1 MGRLFGTDGIRGI
14 ANEFP
19 MTTDLAMKVGF
30 STAHVF
36 KNHHRRPHI
45 IIGKDTRLSGYMLEN
60 AITAGICSMGVDVLL
75 VGPMPTPGIAFI
87 TTSMR
92 ADAGIVISASHNPY
106 QYNGIKVFAR
116 DGFKLPDDTERHIE
130 DLILSGELER
140 LALPSASE
148 IGRARR
154 IDDAQGRY
162 IVYLKSTFP
171 RDLTM
176 EGLKLVIDCAH
187 GAAYKVAPAVFEEL
201 GAEVIL
207 TGDRPNGK
215 NINKDCGSLHPEYM
229 AALVR
234 EHNADAGFAFDG
246 DADRVIFADEKGSIL
261 DGDQLMAICASHYL
275 KNDSL
280 KDRTLVAT
288 IMSNLGLEVALRR
301 LGGTLV
307 RTPVGDRQVVE
318 RMRQGNCNLGG
329 EQSGHLVF
337 LDWST
342 TGDGILSALQVL
354 AIMLREERPLSELK
368 GVMERYPQKL
378 VNVPLQKI
386 QDMETIPELI
396 HLKCSLE
403 KRLGDDGRLLIRPS
417 GTEPVIRIMV
427 EGPNSELIECVAEEM
442 AFNIRKHMS
451 AS

>member
-1 MGRLFGTDGIRGI
+1 MGRLFGTDGIRGV
-14 ANEFP
+14 ANQFP

-45 IIGKDTRLSGYMLEN
+45 IIGKDTRLSGYMIEN
-60 AITAGICSMGVDVLL
+60 AIASGICSMGVDVLL

-106 QYNGIKVFAR
+106 QYNGIKIFAR
-116 DGFKLPDDTERHIE
+116 DGFKLPDETEYYIE
-130 DLILSGELER
+130 NLILSGQFEE
-140 LALPSASE
+140 LALPSASD

-162 IVYLKSTFP
+162 IVYLKTTFP
-171 RDLTM
+171 RELTL
-176 EGLKLVIDCAH
+176 EGMKLVIDCAH

-201 GAEVIL
+201 GAEVVLI
-207 TGDRPNGK
+207 GDRPNGK
-215 NINKDCGSLHPEYM
+215 NINKDCGSLHPEHM

-234 EHNADAGFAFDG
+234 EHEAHAGFAFDG
-246 DADRVIFADEKGSIL
+246 DADRVIFADEKGDIL
-261 DGDQLMAICASHYL
+261 DGDQLMAICASYFL
-275 KNDSL
+275 KNNCL
-280 KDRTLVAT
+280 RDRTLVAT
-288 IMSNLGLEVALRR
+288 IMSNLGLEIALRR
-301 LGGTLV
+301 LGGSLV

-318 RMRQGNCNLGG
+318 RMRQGCCNLGG

-378 VNVPLQKI
+378 VNVPLQDI
-386 QDMETIPELI
+386 QDIESVPELV
-396 HLKCSLE
+396 HLKDSIE
-403 KRLGDDGRLLIRPS
+403 KRLGDNGRLVIRPS
-417 GTEPVIRIMV
+417 GTEPVIRVMV
-427 EGPNSELIECVAEEM
+427 EGNDPVLIDAVAEEM
-442 AFNIRKHMS
+442 AFNIRKHMGS
-451 AS
+451 S